1 MSSQRGREGEGG
13 EGLSD
18 ESAHASAYAWS
29 GACGGEGWHS
39 GDNGGE
45 EGGGETRETVAFEEK
60 GHGASSRSDGDEYRV
75 RHGRPSPS
83 RPSHHAA
90 EHFGR
95 RSPSGPSIGRLSPSR
110 SRHVTPRDDW
120 ILRSEQVFLSQSA
133 EVENAGERQG
143 GGEEE
148 ERRMWRE
155 HCFSMAHEVDTLT
168 SFDELMKSCNNPP
181 HRWASSFPSTPPPS
195 QPPFA
200 HQPPTSCSSR
210 DMETERGW
218 DRGVHLLA
226 GAVHGARVHGHST
239 STHCIFQS
247 PTSWPWLYTDTG
259 PHVRT
264 LNPEHFRHFVVGEC
278 VEGVQVDLSA
288 CYRLNY
294 FTSDHPLLTE
304 VLQGPE
310 RYGGG
315 SPGFEKGGCGGA
327 EGNVDVVS
335 SKQSELMTEHIR
347 SYYSFE
353 TDTGWR
359 EEGVEKERVDF
370 AGGQSP
376 EGCVGW
382 SLTKGPP
389 KTVMREGKVQKGGHA
404 DKGFEGE
411 KGLYIYSRA
420 GEAEKDVYRSS
431 LLLQRL
437 LCEDFV
443 IEPVHAT

>member
-1 MSSQRGREGEGG
+1 MSSQRGREGWGG

-18 ESAHASAYAWS
+18 ESAHALAYAWS
-29 GACGGEGWHS
+29 GACGGERWHS

-45 EGGGETRETVAFEEK
+45 EGEGATRETVALEEK
-60 GHGASSRSDGDEYRV
+60 GHGGSSRSGGDECRV
-75 RHGRPSPS
+75 KHR
-83 RPSHHAA
+83 
-90 EHFGR
+90 R
-95 RSPSGPSIGRLSPSR
+95 RSPSRWL
-110 SRHVTPRDDW
+110 HVPPRDDW

-143 GGEEE
+143 GEEEE

-239 STHCIFQS
+239 STHSIFQS

-327 EGNVDVVS
+327 EGNGRLVS
-335 SKQSELMTEHIR
+335 SKQSELTEHIR

-353 TDTGWR
+353 TDTGWG

-370 AGGQSP
+370 AGGQSQ

-389 KTVMREGKVQKGGHA
+389 KTVIREGKVQKRGHA
-404 DKGFEGE
+404 DKGLEGE

-443 IEPVHAT
+443 IEPVHAK